1 MERNVVFDLQ
11 VIILKTSVV
20 LPKNLKITLTII
32 YEERTLKNYI
42 DIVVKQSL
50 YFYIITTIQ

>member
-42 DIVVKQSL
+42 DFVVKQSHYL
-50 YFYIITTIQ
+50 I